1 MDTNE
6 SSISK
11 PETVQM
17 DMESSSPH
25 TNIMVEDV
33 SDQEQSLVHSA
44 SKHCRFWFWS
54 SDETFRVIIGSMLTP
69 RLIDEPAS
77 PSKQEKEFGDF
88 PLEIMANIIEI
99 LHSEEDKAIMFGG
112 SVAST

>member
-44 SKHCRFWFWS
+44 SKHCRF
-54 SDETFRVIIGSMLTP
+54 
-69 RLIDEPAS
+69 
-77 PSKQEKEFGDF
+77 
-88 PLEIMANIIEI
+88 
-99 LHSEEDKAIMFGG
+99 
-112 SVAST
+112 

>member
-1 MDTNE
+1 
-6 SSISK
+6 
-11 PETVQM
+11 
-17 DMESSSPH
+17 
-25 TNIMVEDV
+25 
-33 SDQEQSLVHSA
+33 
-44 SKHCRFWFWS
+44 
-54 SDETFRVIIGSMLTP
+54 MLTP